1 MSRTTWSYALLGL
14 LTACAASTAQ
24 ASCGAAFCTLHTG
37 WEAQGVPSDPGW
49 RMDLRYE
56 YIDQDQPRTGRRDI
70 AVGEIRKHHDEQRT
84 LNRNIVT
91 TLDYT
96 ANADWGVSVQ
106 LPYVQRDHRHIHNHG
121 GAQLHDSWQFHE
133 LGDARVLGRYRV
145 ASGDITHGVIGGL
158 KLPTGETEIKN
169 AAGEAAERSLQPGTG
184 TTDLIVGYYANSMR
198 LLAGTPTR
206 FFFQTQVQ
214 APASEDKN
222 FRTGPHY
229 TADLGLAYPA
239 ADDWSALLQVNS
251 LVKGRDRG
259 TAGEPADSGGSF
271 VWLSPGLGYSPTRS
285 LQLYGF
291 VQLPM
296 YQRVN
301 GVQLTAD
308 WSATVGVSMRF

>member
-1 MSRTTWSYALLGL
+1 MARTAYSYTLLALL
-14 LTACAASTAQ
+14 AAGAVSNAQ
-24 ASCGAAFCTLHTG
+24 ASCGAAFCTLNTA
-37 WEAQGVPSDPGW
+37 WEAQGVPSDPGL
-49 RMDLRYE
+49 RLDLRSE
-56 YIDQDQPRTGRRDI
+56 YIDQDQPRTGRRDV

-106 LPYVQRDHRHIHNHG
+106 LPYVQRDHTHIHNHG
-121 GAQLHDSWQFHE
+121 GAQLPESWQFDE
-133 LGDARVLGRYRV
+133 LGDTRMLGRYRL
-145 ASGDITHGVIGGL
+145 ASGDITHGIIGGL
-158 KLPTGETEIKN
+158 KLPTGKTDVKN
-169 AAGEAAERSLQPGTG
+169 DAGAAAERSLQPGTG
-184 TTDLIVGYYANSMR
+184 TTDVILGYYANSMR

-206 FFFQTQVQ
+206 FFFQAQLQ
-214 APASEDKN
+214 APTSESKG
-222 FRTGPHY
+222 FRSGVHY
-229 TADLGLAYPA
+229 TADLGLAYPV
-239 ADDWSALLQVNS
+239 ADNWNALLQVNG

-259 TAGEPADSGGSF
+259 TEGEPADSGGSF
-271 VWLSPGLGYSPTRS
+271 VWLSPGLGYSPTQS

-308 WSATVGVSMRF
+308 WSATVGVSVRF